1 MDALMNENTKAL
13 ILEYAQRDHIMLCA
27 IIGCIF
33 EKNPSPT
40 DREIKDGTVLA
51 EAYAYDPLGRR
62 ASTTA
67 GGVTVRHVYDG
78 AHCAAD
84 TDSSGTLLR
93 SYSWA
98 TGLYNFRLRWYD
110 PATGRWLS
118 KDPIGIS
125 GGLNLYAFCG
135 NDPVNLMDPF
145 GLWGIQFGNFNL
157 GYGDPWMLF
166 DNSSWKEVSKGA
178 AATLDGIIPFYDP
191 FEISYADECGN
202 VDSVYKISRHLGA
215 FSRDIY
221 LGARIPNM
229 GEWIKHPIL
238 YEAGSA
244 TVPTRVFKMIE
255 GLSPT
260 WRGRWL
266 RAFGETFGP
275 FGVGEMAAAYRATWN
290 TGFTPGGRLLLELI
304 PFSVTDSLMRLSK

>member
-1 MDALMNENTKAL
+1 
-13 ILEYAQRDHIMLCA
+13 
-27 IIGCIF
+27 
-33 EKNPSPT
+33 
-40 DREIKDGTVLA
+40 
-51 EAYAYDPLGRR
+51 
-62 ASTTA
+62 
-67 GGVTVRHVYDG
+67 
-78 AHCAAD
+78 
-84 TDSSGTLLR
+84 
-93 SYSWA
+93 
-98 TGLYNFRLRWYD
+98 
-110 PATGRWLS
+110 
-118 KDPIGIS
+118 
-125 GGLNLYAFCG
+125 LNLYAFCA
-135 NDPVNLMDPF
+135 NDPVNYMDPW
-145 GLWGIQFGNFNL
+145 GLWGIQFGNLNL
-157 GYGDPWMLF
+157 GVDDPWMLF
-166 DNSSWKEVSKGA
+166 DNSSWEEVSKGA

-191 FEISYADECGN
+191 FEIAYADECGN
-202 VDSVYKISRHLGA
+202 VDSVYRISRHLGA

-229 GEWIKHPIL
+229 GEWLKHPIL

-304 PFSVTDSLMRLSK
+304 PFSATDSLMRLSK